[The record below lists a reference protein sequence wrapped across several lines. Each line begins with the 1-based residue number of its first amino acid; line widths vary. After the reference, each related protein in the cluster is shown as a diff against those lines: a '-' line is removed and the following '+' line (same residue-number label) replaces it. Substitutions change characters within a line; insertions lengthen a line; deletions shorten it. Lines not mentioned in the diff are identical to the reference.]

1 MHGPATATRP
11 RKSTPPGG
19 IINQGPGSFN
29 LACSDL
35 NVNGPY
41 YAGSATL
48 NQLLDVN
55 VGPPDGRILGQS
67 AQCFVSGS

>member
-1 MHGPATATRP
+1 MHGTATAARP
-11 RKSTPPGG
+11 RKSTPPCG

-41 YAGSATL
+41 YAGCATL

-55 VGPPDGRILGQS
+55 VGTPDGRILGQS